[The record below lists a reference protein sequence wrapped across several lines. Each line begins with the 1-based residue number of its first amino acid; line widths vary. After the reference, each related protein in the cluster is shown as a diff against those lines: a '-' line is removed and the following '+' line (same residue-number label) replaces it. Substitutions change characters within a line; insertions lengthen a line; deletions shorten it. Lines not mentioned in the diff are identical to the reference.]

1 LKPTGSIVHTDER
14 KGYAKFGENGHL
26 HSTVNHAAKEYAR
39 DGSRVNTL
47 EAYFGIL
54 KRSIRSTH
62 IWVSPKHM
70 PKYLAEFEYCMNLR
84 RTPKLMFDLMLSF
97 KRLMP
102 KAAEPEPIPF

>member
-1 LKPTGSIVHTDER
+1 
-14 KGYAKFGENGHL
+14 
-26 HSTVNHAAKEYAR
+26 
-39 DGSRVNTL
+39 
-47 EAYFGIL
+47 
-54 KRSIRSTH
+54 
-62 IWVSPKHM
+62 M